1 MAAPASPSEI
11 GLPMPEPES
20 PLSDHGLPPAP
31 PLPADV
37 IAMIK
42 DAGCEWVLEPEHW
55 PGNWLL

>member
-1 MAAPASPSEI
+1 MAAPVSPSLT

-20 PLSDHGLPPAP
+20 PLSESDFPMAP

-42 DAGCEWVLEPEHW
+42 DAGCE
-55 PGNWLL
+55 

>member
-1 MAAPASPSEI
+1 MAAPVSPSLT

-20 PLSDHGLPPAP
+20 PLSESDFPMAP

-42 DAGCEWVLEPEHW
+42 DAGCEWVLGPEHW
-55 PGNWLL
+55 PGSWLL